1 MDLWGNDV
9 AFRGAVSP
17 VFYTRAGESVALPQ
31 ELQRAVTRITAAVCC
46 LGCRHCHLLGPERIV
61 TMDADSPSEA
71 DTVMQR
77 DGTVAV
83 AEGGSV

>member
-17 VFYTRAGESVALPQ
+17 VFYTRAGESVALP
-31 ELQRAVTRITAAVCC
+31 EDFQRAVARITAAVCC
-46 LGCRHCHLLGPERIV
+46 LGCRHCHLLGPERVI
-61 TMDADSPSEA
+61 MDAYSPSEA

-77 DGTVAV
+77 DGAVAV